1 VGTLKL
7 RDRLLGWIGR
17 DRSPA
22 RAAAARPLG
31 AHPYHAVAV
40 MPGVSACA
48 AAKAIKGVR
57 FLSREAPRL
66 PLPDCPCAAVCRCR
80 FAKYPDRRHHE
91 RRDIGSSHRWYP
103 GADRRRSPGRRSTDL

>member
-1 VGTLKL
+1 MKL

-22 RAAAARPLG
+22 RAAAPRPLG
-31 AHPYHAVAV
+31 PHPYHAVAV
-40 MPGVSACA
+40 MPGASACA

-66 PLPDCPCAAVCRCR
+66 PLSDCPCAGTCQCR
-80 FAKYPDRRHHE
+80 FAKYPDRRHHD

-103 GADRRRSPGRRSTDL
+103 GSERRRSPGRRSTDL